1 MADLALLGKLPLV
14 KRQPDDKMGVGQNHS
29 SSPHS
34 SSESA
39 GATTSVVL
47 ETALLPGPSAVRE
60 ILLCFLLLVG

>member
-1 MADLALLGKLPLV
+1 MADFALLGKLALV
-14 KRQPDDKMGVGQNHS
+14 KRQPDDNMRVDHNHS

-39 GATTSVVL
+39 EATTSVVL